1 VTEEPACETRYR
13 YPREDPG
20 HCQVGGAGKGL
31 PGDVDRRDHRR
42 GRHHEKRV
50 LLPFDDKNELARA
63 LVRRFRDQV
72 EAVLEDTFGRA
83 GELTDDPLQRFLI
96 GLKLFAEL
104 VAEDHRDG
112 SGCIIASI
120 CYQERLFDR
129 EVMSSI
135 RDFSQSWRQRFH
147 GYLSDIAK
155 QYELAP
161 GVDLDDL
168 SDMLACII
176 DGAIIMAR
184 VNNDHRFIERQVLA
198 YRAQVRMAFP
208 TARVVVPQRPVAAR
222 PPLAA

>member
-1 VTEEPACETRYR
+1 VKRGTATR
-13 YPREDPG
+13 EKILDIAKSAVLAKG
-20 HCQVGGAGKGL
+20 FQATSIDEIIAEAGITKSGFFY
-31 PGDVDRRDHRR
+31 HF
-42 GRHHEKRV
+42 H
-50 LLPFDDKNELARA
+50 DKNELARA

-72 EAVLEDTFGRA
+72 EAALEDTFGRA
-83 GELTDDPLQRFLI
+83 GELTDDSLQRFLI

-184 VNNDHRFIERQVLA
+184 VNNDHRFIERQILA

-208 TARVVVPQRPVAAR
+208 TPRIVVPQRPVAAR
-222 PPLAA
+222 PSLAA

>member
-1 VTEEPACETRYR
+1 VKRGTATR
-13 YPREDPG
+13 EKILDIAKSAVLAKG
-20 HCQVGGAGKGL
+20 FQATSIDEIIAEAGITKSGFFY
-31 PGDVDRRDHRR
+31 HF
-42 GRHHEKRV
+42 H
-50 LLPFDDKNELARA
+50 DKNELARA

-184 VNNDHRFIERQVLA
+184 VNNDHRFIERQILA

-208 TARVVVPQRPVAAR
+208 TPRIVVPQRPVAAR
-222 PPLAA
+222 PSLAA

>member
-1 VTEEPACETRYR
+1 LKRGTATR
-13 YPREDPG
+13 EKILDIAKSAVLAKG
-20 HCQVGGAGKGL
+20 FQATSIDEIIAEAGITKSGFFY
-31 PGDVDRRDHRR
+31 HF
-42 GRHHEKRV
+42 H
-50 LLPFDDKNELARA
+50 DKNELARA

-184 VNNDHRFIERQVLA
+184 VNNDHRFIERQILA

-208 TARVVVPQRPVAAR
+208 TPRIVVPQRPVAAR
-222 PPLAA
+222 PSLAA

>member
-1 VTEEPACETRYR
+1 VKRGTATR
-13 YPREDPG
+13 EKILDIAKSAVLAKG
-20 HCQVGGAGKGL
+20 FQATSIDEIIAEAGITKSGFFYHF
-31 PGDVDRRDHRR
+31 R
-42 GRHHEKRV
+42 
-50 LLPFDDKNELARA
+50 DKNELARA

>member
-1 VTEEPACETRYR
+1 VKRGAATR
-13 YPREDPG
+13 EKILDIAKSAVLAKG
-20 HCQVGGAGKGL
+20 FQATSIDEIIAEAGITKSGFFYHF
-31 PGDVDRRDHRR
+31 R
-42 GRHHEKRV
+42 
-50 LLPFDDKNELARA
+50 DKNELARA
-63 LVRRFRDQV
+63 LVSRFRDQV
-72 EAVLEDTFGRA
+72 EAALENTFGRA

-129 EVMSSI
+129 EVMASI
-135 RDFSQSWRQRFH
+135 RDFAQSWRQRFQ
-147 GYLSDIAK
+147 GYLSDIAR

-161 GVDLDDL
+161 GIVLEDL

-198 YRAQVRMAFP
+198 YRAQIRMAFP
-208 TARVVVPQRPVAAR
+208 TARASQRPMAVR
-222 PPLAA
+222 PSLAA

>member
-1 VTEEPACETRYR
+1 VKRGTATR
-13 YPREDPG
+13 EKILDIAKSAVLAKG
-20 HCQVGGAGKGL
+20 FQATSIDEIIAEAGITKSGFFYHF
-31 PGDVDRRDHRR
+31 R
-42 GRHHEKRV
+42 
-50 LLPFDDKNELARA
+50 DKNELARA

-72 EAVLEDTFGRA
+72 EAALEDTFGRA
-83 GELTDDPLQRFLI
+83 GELTDDPLQKFLI

-147 GYLSDIAK
+147 GYLSDIAR
-155 QYELAP
+155 QYELAA
-161 GVDLDDL
+161 GIDLNDL
-168 SDMLACII
+168 ADMLACII

-198 YRAQVRMAFP
+198 YRAYVRMAFP
-208 TARVVVPQRPVAAR
+208 TARVSHRPMAVQ
-222 PPLAA
+222 PSLAA

>member
-1 VTEEPACETRYR
+1 LKRGTATR
-13 YPREDPG
+13 EKILDIAKSAVLAKG
-20 HCQVGGAGKGL
+20 FQATSIDEIIAEAGITKSGFFYHF
-31 PGDVDRRDHRR
+31 R
-42 GRHHEKRV
+42 
-50 LLPFDDKNELARA
+50 DKNELARA

-184 VNNDHRFIERQVLA
+184 VNNDHRFIERQILA

-208 TARVVVPQRPVAAR
+208 TPRIVVPQRPVAAR
-222 PPLAA
+222 PSLAA

>member
-1 VTEEPACETRYR
+1 VKRGTATR
-13 YPREDPG
+13 EKILDIAKSAVLAKG
-20 HCQVGGAGKGL
+20 FQATSIDEIIAEAGITKSGFFY
-31 PGDVDRRDHRR
+31 HF
-42 GRHHEKRV
+42 H
-50 LLPFDDKNELARA
+50 DKNELARA

-72 EAVLEDTFGRA
+72 EAALEDTFGRA
-83 GELTDDPLQRFLI
+83 GELTDDSLQRFLI

-208 TARVVVPQRPVAAR
+208 TPRIVVPQRPVAAR
-222 PPLAA
+222 PSLAA

>member
-1 VTEEPACETRYR
+1 VKRGTATR
-13 YPREDPG
+13 EKILDIAKSAVLAKG
-20 HCQVGGAGKGL
+20 FQATSIDEIIAEAGITKSGFFY
-31 PGDVDRRDHRR
+31 HF
-42 GRHHEKRV
+42 H
-50 LLPFDDKNELARA
+50 DKNELARA

-208 TARVVVPQRPVAAR
+208 TPRIVVPQRPVAAR
-222 PPLAA
+222 PSLAA

>member
-1 VTEEPACETRYR
+1 MKRGTATR
-13 YPREDPG
+13 EKILDIAKSAVLAKG
-20 HCQVGGAGKGL
+20 FQATSIDEIIAEAGITKSGFFYHF
-31 PGDVDRRDHRR
+31 R
-42 GRHHEKRV
+42 
-50 LLPFDDKNELARA
+50 DKNELARA

-72 EAVLEDTFGRA
+72 EAALEDTFGRA
-83 GELTDDPLQRFLI
+83 GELTDDPLQKFLI

-135 RDFSQSWRQRFH
+135 RDFSQSWRQRFQ

-161 GVDLDDL
+161 GIDLDDL

-198 YRAQVRMAFP
+198 YRAHVRMAFP
-208 TARVVVPQRPVAAR
+208 AVRVVVPQRPVAAR
-222 PPLAA
+222 PSLAA

>member
-1 VTEEPACETRYR
+1 MKRGTATR
-13 YPREDPG
+13 EKILDIAKSAVLAKG
-20 HCQVGGAGKGL
+20 FQATSIDEIIAEAGITKSGFFY
-31 PGDVDRRDHRR
+31 HF
-42 GRHHEKRV
+42 H
-50 LLPFDDKNELARA
+50 DKNELARA

-72 EAVLEDTFGRA
+72 EAALEDTFGRA

-184 VNNDHRFIERQVLA
+184 VNNDHRFIERQILA
-198 YRAQVRMAFP
+198 YRAQFRMAFP
-208 TARVVVPQRPVAAR
+208 TPRIVVPQRPVAAR
-222 PPLAA
+222 PSLAA

>member
-1 VTEEPACETRYR
+1 LKRGTATR
-13 YPREDPG
+13 EKILDIAKSAVLAKG
-20 HCQVGGAGKGL
+20 FQATSIDEIIAEAGITKSGFFY
-31 PGDVDRRDHRR
+31 HF
-42 GRHHEKRV
+42 H
-50 LLPFDDKNELARA
+50 DKNELARA

-208 TARVVVPQRPVAAR
+208 TPRIVVPQRPVAAR
-222 PPLAA
+222 PSLAA

>member
-1 VTEEPACETRYR
+1 MKRGTATR
-13 YPREDPG
+13 EKILDIAKSAVLAKG
-20 HCQVGGAGKGL
+20 FQATSIDEIIAEAGITKSGFFYHF
-31 PGDVDRRDHRR
+31 R
-42 GRHHEKRV
+42 
-50 LLPFDDKNELARA
+50 DKNELARA

-72 EAVLEDTFGRA
+72 EAALEDTFGRA

-155 QYELAP
+155 QYDLAQ

-168 SDMLACII
+168 SDMLACVI

-208 TARVVVPQRPVAAR
+208 TARIVAPQRPVAAR
-222 PPLAA
+222 PSLAA

>member
-1 VTEEPACETRYR
+1 VKRGTATR
-13 YPREDPG
+13 EKILDIAKSAVLAKG
-20 HCQVGGAGKGL
+20 FGATSIDEIIAEAGL
-31 PGDVDRRDHRR
+31 TKSGFFYHFR
-42 GRHHEKRV
+42 
-50 LLPFDDKNELARA
+50 DKNELARA

-72 EAVLEDTFGRA
+72 EAALEDTFGRA

-104 VAEDHRDG
+104 VAEEHRDG

-129 EVMSSI
+129 EVMTSI

-147 GYLSDIAK
+147 EYLSDISK
-155 QYELAP
+155 QYDLAL
-161 GVDLDDL
+161 GVDLNDL
-168 SDMLACII
+168 SDMLACVI

-198 YRAQVRMAFP
+198 YRAHVRMAFP
-208 TARVVVPQRPVAAR
+208 AARVVVPQRPLATQ

>member
-1 VTEEPACETRYR
+1 VKRGAATR
-13 YPREDPG
+13 EKILDIAKSAVLAKG
-20 HCQVGGAGKGL
+20 FQATSIDEIIAEAGITKSGFFYHF
-31 PGDVDRRDHRR
+31 R
-42 GRHHEKRV
+42 
-50 LLPFDDKNELARA
+50 DKNELARA

-72 EAVLEDTFGRA
+72 EAALEDTFGRA
-83 GELTDDPLQRFLI
+83 GELTDDPLQKFLI

-155 QYELAP
+155 QYELATDV
-161 GVDLDDL
+161 GLDDL
-168 SDMLACII
+168 ADMLACII

-208 TARVVVPQRPVAAR
+208 TARVVPQRSGAAR
-222 PPLAA
+222 PSLAA

>member
-1 VTEEPACETRYR
+1 MKRGTATR
-13 YPREDPG
+13 EKILDIAKSAVLAKG
-20 HCQVGGAGKGL
+20 FQATSIDEIIAEAGITKSGFFYHF
-31 PGDVDRRDHRR
+31 R
-42 GRHHEKRV
+42 
-50 LLPFDDKNELARA
+50 DKNELARA

-72 EAVLEDTFGRA
+72 EAALEDTFGRA
-83 GELTDDPLQRFLI
+83 GELTDDPLQKFLI

-147 GYLSDIAK
+147 GYLADIAR

-208 TARVVVPQRPVAAR
+208 TARVAQRPVAVR
-222 PPLAA
+222 PSLAA

>member
-1 VTEEPACETRYR
+1 LKRGTATR
-13 YPREDPG
+13 EKILDIAKSAVLAKG
-20 HCQVGGAGKGL
+20 FQATSIDEIIAEAGITKSGFFY
-31 PGDVDRRDHRR
+31 HF
-42 GRHHEKRV
+42 H
-50 LLPFDDKNELARA
+50 DKNELARA

-147 GYLSDIAK
+147 GYLSDIVK

-184 VNNDHRFIERQVLA
+184 VNNDHRFIERQILA

-208 TARVVVPQRPVAAR
+208 TPRIVVPQRPVAAR
-222 PPLAA
+222 PSLAA

>member
-1 VTEEPACETRYR
+1 MKRGTATR
-13 YPREDPG
+13 EKILDIAKSAVLAKG
-20 HCQVGGAGKGL
+20 FQATSIDEIIAEAGITKSGFFY
-31 PGDVDRRDHRR
+31 HF
-42 GRHHEKRV
+42 H
-50 LLPFDDKNELARA
+50 DKNELARA

-184 VNNDHRFIERQVLA
+184 VNNDHRFIERQILA

-208 TARVVVPQRPVAAR
+208 TPRIVVPQRPVAAR
-222 PPLAA
+222 PSLAA

>member
-1 VTEEPACETRYR
+1 VKRGTATR
-13 YPREDPG
+13 EKILDIAKSAVLAKG
-20 HCQVGGAGKGL
+20 FQATSIDEIIAEAGITKSGFFYHF
-31 PGDVDRRDHRR
+31 R
-42 GRHHEKRV
+42 
-50 LLPFDDKNELARA
+50 DKNELARA

-72 EAVLEDTFGRA
+72 EVALEDTFGRA

-135 RDFSQSWRQRFH
+135 HDFSQSWRQRFR

-155 QYELAP
+155 QYELAA
-161 GVDLDDL
+161 GVDLDDF
-168 SDMLACII
+168 SDMLACIV

-184 VNNDHRFIERQVLA
+184 VNNDHRLIERQILA

-208 TARVVVPQRPVAAR
+208 TLRVVSQRSGAAR

>member
-1 VTEEPACETRYR
+1 MKRGAATR
-13 YPREDPG
+13 EKILDIAKSAVLAKG
-20 HCQVGGAGKGL
+20 FQATSIDEIIAEAGITKSGFFYHF
-31 PGDVDRRDHRR
+31 R
-42 GRHHEKRV
+42 
-50 LLPFDDKNELARA
+50 DKNELARA

-72 EAVLEDTFGRA
+72 EAALEDTFGRA

-104 VAEDHRDG
+104 VAEEHRDG

-129 EVMSSI
+129 DVMSSI

-147 GYLSDIAK
+147 GYLSDIAR
-155 QYELAP
+155 QHELAP
-161 GVDLDDL
+161 GIDLDDL
-168 SDMLACII
+168 ADMLACVI

-184 VNNDHRFIERQVLA
+184 VNKDHRFIERQVLA

-208 TARVVVPQRPVAAR
+208 MAPVVPQRSGPAR
-222 PPLAA
+222 PSLAA

>member
-1 VTEEPACETRYR
+1 MKRGAATR
-13 YPREDPG
+13 EKILDIAKSAVLAKG
-20 HCQVGGAGKGL
+20 FQATSIDEIIAEAGITKSGFFYHF
-31 PGDVDRRDHRR
+31 R
-42 GRHHEKRV
+42 
-50 LLPFDDKNELARA
+50 DKNELARA

-72 EAVLEDTFGRA
+72 EAALEDTFGRA
-83 GELTDDPLQRFLI
+83 GELTDDPLQKFLI

-135 RDFSQSWRQRFH
+135 RDFSQSWRQRFQ

-161 GVDLDDL
+161 GIDLDDL

-208 TARVVVPQRPVAAR
+208 AVRVVVPQRPVAAR
-222 PPLAA
+222 PSLAA

>member
-1 VTEEPACETRYR
+1 VKRGTATR
-13 YPREDPG
+13 EKILDIAKSAVLAKG
-20 HCQVGGAGKGL
+20 FQATSIDEIIAEAGITKSGFFY
-31 PGDVDRRDHRR
+31 HF
-42 GRHHEKRV
+42 H
-50 LLPFDDKNELARA
+50 DKNELARA

-184 VNNDHRFIERQVLA
+184 VNNDHRFIERQILA
-198 YRAQVRMAFP
+198 YRAQFRMAFP
-208 TARVVVPQRPVAAR
+208 TPRIVVPQRPVAAR
-222 PPLAA
+222 PSLAA

>member
-1 VTEEPACETRYR
+1 VKRGTATR
-13 YPREDPG
+13 EKILDIAKSAVLAKG
-20 HCQVGGAGKGL
+20 FQATSIDEIIAEAGITKSGFFY
-31 PGDVDRRDHRR
+31 HF
-42 GRHHEKRV
+42 H
-50 LLPFDDKNELARA
+50 DKNELARA

-147 GYLSDIAK
+147 GYLSDIVK

-184 VNNDHRFIERQVLA
+184 VNNDHRFIERQILA

-208 TARVVVPQRPVAAR
+208 TPRIVVPQRPVAAR
-222 PPLAA
+222 PSLAA

>member
-1 VTEEPACETRYR
+1 VKRGTATR
-13 YPREDPG
+13 EKILDIAKSAVLAKG
-20 HCQVGGAGKGL
+20 FQATSIDEIIAEAGITKSGFFYHF
-31 PGDVDRRDHRR
+31 R
-42 GRHHEKRV
+42 
-50 LLPFDDKNELARA
+50 DKNELARA

-184 VNNDHRFIERQVLA
+184 VNNDHRFIERQILA

-208 TARVVVPQRPVAAR
+208 TPRIVVPQRPVAAR
-222 PPLAA
+222 PSLAA

>member
-1 VTEEPACETRYR
+1 VKRGTATR
-13 YPREDPG
+13 EKILDIAKSAVLAKG
-20 HCQVGGAGKGL
+20 FQATSIDEIIAEAGITKSGFFYHF
-31 PGDVDRRDHRR
+31 R
-42 GRHHEKRV
+42 
-50 LLPFDDKNELARA
+50 DKNELARA

-72 EAVLEDTFGRA
+72 EAALENTFGRA

-129 EVMSSI
+129 DVMSSI

-147 GYLSDIAK
+147 GYLSDIGK

-168 SDMLACII
+168 ADMLACII

-184 VNNDHRFIERQVLA
+184 VNNDHRFIERQVMA

-208 TARVVVPQRPVAAR
+208 TGKGVVPQRPVAAR
-222 PPLAA
+222 PALAA

>member
-1 VTEEPACETRYR
+1 MRSYLVKRGAATR
-13 YPREDPG
+13 EKILDIAKSAVLAKG
-20 HCQVGGAGKGL
+20 FHATSIDEILAEAGITKSGFFYHF
-31 PGDVDRRDHRR
+31 R
-42 GRHHEKRV
+42 
-50 LLPFDDKNELARA
+50 DKNELARA

-72 EAVLEDTFGRA
+72 EGALEDTFGRA
-83 GELTDDPLQRFLI
+83 GELTDDPLQTFLI

-129 EVMSSI
+129 EVMASI
-135 RDFSQSWRQRFH
+135 GDFSRSWSERFR
-147 GYLSDIAK
+147 GYLSDIAR
-155 QYELAP
+155 QYDLTP

-168 SDMLACII
+168 CDMLACII

-184 VNNDHRFIERQVLA
+184 VRNDHRCIERQILA

-208 TARVVVPQRPVAAR
+208 TPRTVAKRPS
-222 PPLAA
+222 LAA

>member
-1 VTEEPACETRYR
+1 LKRGTATR
-13 YPREDPG
+13 EKILDIAKSAVLAKG
-20 HCQVGGAGKGL
+20 FQATSIDEIIAEAGITKSGFFYHF
-31 PGDVDRRDHRR
+31 R
-42 GRHHEKRV
+42 
-50 LLPFDDKNELARA
+50 DKNELARA

-72 EAVLEDTFGRA
+72 EAALEDTFGRA

-184 VNNDHRFIERQVLA
+184 VNNDHRFIERQILA

-208 TARVVVPQRPVAAR
+208 TPRIVVPQRPVAAR
-222 PPLAA
+222 PSLAA

>member
-1 VTEEPACETRYR
+1 MKRGTATR
-13 YPREDPG
+13 EKILDIAKSAVLAKG
-20 HCQVGGAGKGL
+20 FQATSIDEIIAEAGITKSGFFYHF
-31 PGDVDRRDHRR
+31 R
-42 GRHHEKRV
+42 
-50 LLPFDDKNELARA
+50 DKNELARA

-72 EAVLEDTFGRA
+72 EAALEDTFGRA
-83 GELTDDPLQRFLI
+83 GELTDDPLQKFLI

-198 YRAQVRMAFP
+198 YRAHVRMAFP
-208 TARVVVPQRPVAAR
+208 AVRVAQRPVAVR
-222 PPLAA
+222 PSLAA

>member
-1 VTEEPACETRYR
+1 LKRGTATR
-13 YPREDPG
+13 EKILDIAKSAVLAKG
-20 HCQVGGAGKGL
+20 FQATSIDEIIAEAGITKSGFFY
-31 PGDVDRRDHRR
+31 HF
-42 GRHHEKRV
+42 H
-50 LLPFDDKNELARA
+50 DKNELARA

-72 EAVLEDTFGRA
+72 EAALEDTFGRA
-83 GELTDDPLQRFLI
+83 GELTDDSLQRFLI

-184 VNNDHRFIERQVLA
+184 VNNDHRFIERQILA

-208 TARVVVPQRPVAAR
+208 TPRIVVPQRPVAAR
-222 PPLAA
+222 PSLAA

>member
-1 VTEEPACETRYR
+1 MKRGTATR
-13 YPREDPG
+13 EKILDIAKSAVLAKG
-20 HCQVGGAGKGL
+20 FQATSIDEIIAEAGITKSGFFYHF
-31 PGDVDRRDHRR
+31 R
-42 GRHHEKRV
+42 
-50 LLPFDDKNELARA
+50 DKNELARA

-72 EAVLEDTFGRA
+72 EAALEDTFGRA

-184 VNNDHRFIERQVLA
+184 VNNDHRFIERQILA

-208 TARVVVPQRPVAAR
+208 TPRIVVPQRPVAAR
-222 PPLAA
+222 PSLAA

>member
-1 VTEEPACETRYR
+1 VKRGTATR
-13 YPREDPG
+13 EKILDIAKSAVLAKG
-20 HCQVGGAGKGL
+20 FQATSIDEIIAEAGITKSGFFYHF
-31 PGDVDRRDHRR
+31 R
-42 GRHHEKRV
+42 
-50 LLPFDDKNELARA
+50 DKNELARA

-72 EAVLEDTFGRA
+72 EAVLGDTFGRA

-184 VNNDHRFIERQVLA
+184 VNNDHRFIERQILA

-208 TARVVVPQRPVAAR
+208 TPRIVVPQRPVAAR
-222 PPLAA
+222 PSLAA

>member
-1 VTEEPACETRYR
+1 LKRGTATR
-13 YPREDPG
+13 EKILDIAKSAVLAKG
-20 HCQVGGAGKGL
+20 FQATSIDEIIAEAGITKSGFFY
-31 PGDVDRRDHRR
+31 HF
-42 GRHHEKRV
+42 H
-50 LLPFDDKNELARA
+50 DKNELARA

-104 VAEDHRDG
+104 VAEDHRDS

-184 VNNDHRFIERQVLA
+184 VNNDHRFIERQILA

-208 TARVVVPQRPVAAR
+208 TPRIVVPQRPVAAR
-222 PPLAA
+222 PSLAA

>member
-1 VTEEPACETRYR
+1 VKRGTATR
-13 YPREDPG
+13 EKILDIAKSAVLAKG
-20 HCQVGGAGKGL
+20 FGATSIDEIIAEAGITKSGFFYHF
-31 PGDVDRRDHRR
+31 R
-42 GRHHEKRV
+42 
-50 LLPFDDKNELARA
+50 DKNELARA

-72 EAVLEDTFGRA
+72 EAALEDTFGRA

-104 VAEDHRDG
+104 VAEEHRDG

-129 EVMSSI
+129 EVMTSI

-147 GYLSDIAK
+147 EYLSDISR
-155 QYELAP
+155 QYDLAL
-161 GVDLDDL
+161 GVDLNDL
-168 SDMLACII
+168 SDMLACVI

-198 YRAQVRMAFP
+198 YRAHVRMAFP
-208 TARVVVPQRPVAAR
+208 AARVVVPQRPLATQ

>member
-1 VTEEPACETRYR
+1 VKRGTATR
-13 YPREDPG
+13 EKILDIAKSAVLAKG
-20 HCQVGGAGKGL
+20 FQATSIDEIIAEAGITKSGFFY
-31 PGDVDRRDHRR
+31 HF
-42 GRHHEKRV
+42 H
-50 LLPFDDKNELARA
+50 DKNELARA

-72 EAVLEDTFGRA
+72 EAALEDTFGRA
-83 GELTDDPLQRFLI
+83 GELTDDSLQRFLI

-184 VNNDHRFIERQVLA
+184 VNNDHRFIERQILA
-198 YRAQVRMAFP
+198 YRAQFRMAFP
-208 TARVVVPQRPVAAR
+208 TPRIVVPQRPVAAR
-222 PPLAA
+222 PSLAA

>member
-1 VTEEPACETRYR
+1 VKRGTATR
-13 YPREDPG
+13 EKILDIAKSAVLAKG
-20 HCQVGGAGKGL
+20 FQATSIDEIIAEAGITKSGFFYHF
-31 PGDVDRRDHRR
+31 R
-42 GRHHEKRV
+42 
-50 LLPFDDKNELARA
+50 DKNELARA

-72 EAVLEDTFGRA
+72 EAALEDTFGRA
-83 GELTDDPLQRFLI
+83 GELTDDPLQKFLI

-135 RDFSQSWRQRFH
+135 RDFSLSWRQRFH
-147 GYLSDIAK
+147 GYLSDIAR
-155 QYELAP
+155 QYDLAA

-168 SDMLACII
+168 ADMLACVI

-184 VNNDHRFIERQVLA
+184 VNNDHRLIERQVLA

-208 TARVVVPQRPVAAR
+208 TMRVVDQKT
-222 PPLAA
+222 PLATRPSLAA